1 MGKAVQ
7 IMINACG
14 QLVMSVDNLMY
25 NVTQYRKALHINDLL
40 FNIMII
46 IRSGAYSCG
55 FQRWITMWTEGAPAL
70 RLKKAPFAPLPLRV
84 VEGGLTQ
91 NFPYFSQDEPKDEH
105 KDNQCTN

>member
-1 MGKAVQ
+1 MGQAVQ
-7 IMINACG
+7 IMINR
-14 QLVMSVDNLMY
+14 VDNMGSQWITRVY
-25 NVTQYRKALHINDLL
+25 NCMGNRKALHINDLL

-84 VEGGLTQ
+84 VEGALTQ
-91 NFPYFSQDEPKDEH
+91 NFPYFSQDEH